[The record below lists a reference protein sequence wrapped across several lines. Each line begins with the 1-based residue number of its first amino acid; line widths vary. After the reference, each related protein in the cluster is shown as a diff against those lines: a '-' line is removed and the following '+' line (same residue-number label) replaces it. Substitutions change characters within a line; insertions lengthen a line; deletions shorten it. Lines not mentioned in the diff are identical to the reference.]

1 MHQYGQQVWGSVE
14 LGSEVNITTDN
25 STFGFSVD
33 GLQYSL
39 EIPAGSYMTSRN
51 RHESELVQIM
61 TETAEHLSLPVQ
73 FKLGGIH
80 DDQKLNVLI
89 LEHLDK
95 SKEYVLD
102 EFGGS
107 AVDTIFGEVRF
118 NLAPRN

>member
-1 MHQYGQQVWGSVE
+1 MHQYGQQVWGSLE
-14 LGSEVNITTDN
+14 LGSKVNITTDN
-25 STFGFSVD
+25 NTFNFSVD
-33 GLQYSL
+33 GSRYSL
-39 EIPAGSYMTSRN
+39 DIPTGSYMTSRN

-61 TETAEHLSLPVQ
+61 TGTAEQLSLPVQ

-107 AVDTIFGEVRF
+107 AVDTLFGDVRF